1 MEKAKT
7 IFRKTVN
14 FFRSSNKIAIIAA
27 GVVVIIAAA
36 VWFGFKS
43 SEPDAKVVAA
53 ARQIS
58 LLTDNVRKFYRNR
71 PDAWGLNTQS
81 VLKNAIAPQ
90 EMVQNGKLVNALGKE
105 TIVGANA
112 DGMTVMPG
120 GRNFVIAFRD
130 LTYEEC
136 VELAALA
143 PDEKT
148 ALSLT
153 SETIANATETM
164 FVWGGEHPLPITRKA
179 AEEFCKQQNSLIW
192 NILL

>member
-1 MEKAKT
+1 MEKAKI
-7 IFRKTVN
+7 IF
-14 FFRSSNKIAIIAA
+14 NKAIKIFHSPERIGIAA
-27 GVVVIIAAA
+27 AGAVVIIAAA

-90 EMVQNGKLVNALGKE
+90 EMIQNGKLVNALGKE

-120 GRNFVIAFRD
+120 GRNFVITFRGLD
-130 LTYEEC
+130 YEEC
-136 VELAALA
+136 VELSALA

-153 SETIANATETM
+153 SETIANETETM
-164 FVWGGEHPLPITRKA
+164 FIWGGEHPLPITRKA

>member
-1 MEKAKT
+1 MEKAKI
-7 IFRKTVN
+7 IF
-14 FFRSSNKIAIIAA
+14 NKAIKIFHSPERIGIAA
-27 GVVVIIAAA
+27 AGAVIIIAAA
-36 VWFGFKS
+36 AWFLLKS
-43 SEPDAKVVAA
+43 PKPDANIVTAGN
-53 ARQIS
+53 QIS

-90 EMVQNGKLVNALGKE
+90 EMVQNGKLINALGKE
-105 TIVGANA
+105 TLVGADSN
-112 DGMTVMPG
+112 GTTVMPG
-120 GRNFVIAFRD
+120 SRNFAITFRGLD
-130 LTYEEC
+130 YEEC
-136 VELAALA
+136 VELSALA

-153 SETIANATETM
+153 SETIANETETM
-164 FVWGGEHPLPITRKA
+164 FIWGGEHPLPITRKA